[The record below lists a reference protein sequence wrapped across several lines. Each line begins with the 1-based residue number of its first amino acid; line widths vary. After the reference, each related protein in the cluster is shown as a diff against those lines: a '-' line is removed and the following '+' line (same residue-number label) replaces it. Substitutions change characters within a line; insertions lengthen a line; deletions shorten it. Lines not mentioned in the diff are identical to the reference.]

1 MGIYKSRHIWCLFLL
16 LPTYFL
22 YSLLEDMAEAP
33 VYLAEASGY
42 LAEAPV
48 YVAEALPDK

>member
-1 MGIYKSRHIWCLFLL
+1 MVSFLL
-16 LPTYFL
+16 LPQDLL

-33 VYLAEASGY
+33 VYVAEAPGY